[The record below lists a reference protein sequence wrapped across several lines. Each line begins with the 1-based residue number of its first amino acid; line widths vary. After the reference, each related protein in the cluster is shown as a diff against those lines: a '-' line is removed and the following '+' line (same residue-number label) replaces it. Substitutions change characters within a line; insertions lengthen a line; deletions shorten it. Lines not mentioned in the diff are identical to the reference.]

1 MKSKAKSSSKV
12 SQLVA
17 DRLSPQATSLAGR
30 LALVTGSSK
39 GLGRAM
45 ALALGAAGA
54 KVAVNYCNGKDKA
67 EAAFADYTARG
78 YAGGLFRADVTRESA
93 VNKLVAD
100 IGRKLGPVDI
110 VVVNATP
117 DQPHASIEEYGW
129 DFHQQ
134 MLDFFVKSPY
144 LLARAV
150 LPHMKQQRWGRIVNI
165 GTENVRL
172 GVPNFS
178 AYCAAKGAQA
188 AWSASMARELA
199 PWNITVNTVCPG
211 WIPVERHEND
221 PQSAK
226 DAYLA
231 GIPMQRWGI
240 PADVGGIVAFLASE
254 AASFVTG
261 QDIAVNGGNTVN

>member
-1 MKSKAKSSSKV
+1 MKREILISATQREIRV
-12 SQLVA
+12 AILEDEQLVELQV
-17 DRLSPQATSLAGR
+17 DRPENKRMVGDIY
-30 LALVTGSSK
+30 
-39 GLGRAM
+39 LG
-45 ALALGAAGA
+45 
-54 KVAVNYCNGKDKA
+54 KV
-67 EAAFADYTARG
+67 E
-78 YAGGLFRADVTRESA
+78 
-93 VNKLVAD
+93 
-100 IGRKLGPVDI
+100 
-110 VVVNATP
+110 
-117 DQPHASIEEYGW
+117 
-129 DFHQQ
+129 
-134 MLDFFVKSPY
+134 
-144 LLARAV
+144 AV
-150 LPHMKQQRWGRIVNI
+150 LPGIQAAFVNI